1 MINVTCPG
9 CTATLT
15 VPDERLPK
23 GKVVTA
29 VCPRCKGPISIDM
42 TADAPKLAP
51 PMPSPPLPAEEP
63 EGYQEEGKPRALVC
77 VNVAAERLQVVTILK
92 QIGYVPHSCKDSG
105 EAIGRL
111 RIEAYAIVVLCD
123 GFDPPEQDGPSI
135 RSYLADMGMTSRR
148 NIHVVLIDPSLAS
161 NDQRAAFSRSVDLVL
176 HPNELPNF
184 EGALGRSKAEKEVRY
199 RVLKETLRAMGKT

>member
-1 MINVTCPG
+1 M
-9 CTATLT
+9 ATLT

-42 TADAPKLAP
+42 TADAPKPAP

-63 EGYQEEGKPRALVC
+63 KGYQEGGQPRALVC
-77 VNVAAERLQVVTILK
+77 VNDPAERLQVITILK
-92 QIGYVPHSCKDSG
+92 QIGYVPHSSKDSG

-111 RIEAYAIVVLCD
+111 RLSAYAIVVLCD
-123 GFDPPEQDGPSI
+123 GFDPPGQDGPSI
-135 RSYLADMGMTSRR
+135 QAYLASMGMTSRR

-161 NDQRAAFSRSVDLVL
+161 NDQRAAFAHSVDLVL
-176 HPNELPNF
+176 HPDDLPHF
-184 EGALGRSKAEKEVRY
+184 EEALGHSKAKTEVRY
-199 RVLKETLRAMGKT
+199 RVLKESLRAMGKA